1 MKHLDSKLQQL
12 ALFVALTSFFAAT
25 AATITSFPYTE
36 SNYSSNG
43 WTYSNSKGKWTLST
57 KYCESSVASG
67 ISNAWLFSPA
77 INVAAGNIYAFTYT
91 VESTRSNYPVSI
103 AECYILDDTDKYANQ
118 LKQFETITTSAD
130 DMKKTM
136 TVEFEP
142 TADGTVYFA
151 VADKTD
157 GSNKGWYTRFS
168 DFSVDERA
176 NIRAPKAVSGL
187 AYATSGDEGT
197 TVELTWTNPEL
208 DTFGD
213 PLQIKHIRLD
223 VNGEQYA
230 ILNAAAFTAAGAA
243 VTYTDPVPRS
253 GILTYG
259 VTVVS
264 EIDGQDTDSKTVSV
278 TTGYV
283 GPFLGL
289 DVPMELPFKN
299 SPYNVNWTITAGEDA
314 STWTIDE
321 TNDCMKVAVGTAQPI
336 DGTATSP
343 SFRLSADKAYRFS
356 FTLASTN
363 PSNEIDY
370 SLELVGN
377 QVQTLDEV
385 HKIAN
390 KTETL
395 TFDFSPAE
403 TGLLSFRWHATA
415 EKMTSSYYKNEVSVS
430 GISIVELP
438 VLPTKATELTAVTE
452 GKTVT
457 LTWANPAVSPTGI
470 ALTGLKATIMR
481 DGAAISTVDVVAGE
495 QSTFTDTPTGN
506 GYFTYSVQISNANG
520 TAAETPDAVT
530 ADYIGDPLTIPFTA
544 DFVHASNQWFP
555 TEVGDKANGN
565 KFTFHDTNNW
575 AFVAETLTNF
585 ADVLASAPVS
595 LKSGRTYKATAKCA
609 MSASSR
615 DAQVLLLKTISDLAM
630 EDAPVLIGEE
640 TVYSSDTE
648 VGGEFSVAE
657 DGLYILAVRVVPASS
672 SWDSNTKTFYIKGFT
687 AEESATVPAA
697 PTDFTAESHPYDEQS
712 VTLSMTLPAKST
724 RGGDLNARLTAKI
737 YAGKEPGDA
746 EPLATLE
753 GNPGETVQ
761 WRHAEAAEGLNTY
774 CATVTLPDTD
784 VHGAGGV
791 SEVVTATTGWCGKAY
806 PTPFESNFADAD
818 HRALWTVADQS
829 GTYTPHKFEW
839 DETAQAFV
847 VEEGSRTSTSSN
859 LDDWLITPPLYI
871 LDEATYTISMEVKAT
886 GGTSSY
892 SNKAPVY
899 AIYIGDTNTPAG
911 MVNKG
916 TEIARKVQ
924 LNQEEAYA
932 TYTHEFSYT
941 PAEQPAQVSA
951 RAADHSRPSK
961 KFIAFRFG
969 EKYTTAYPYA
979 EVRSIKVQTNIPTG
993 VEAVATGDED
1003 VTVSYDGLALT
1014 ASRDD
1019 ATIEV
1024 YSMAGTLVASGRGTV
1039 ATDAL
1044 ADGVYIVR
1052 CGEATLKFAK

>member
-1 MKHLDSKLQQL
+1 MKHLDSKLRQL

-36 SNYSSNG
+36 TNYSSNG
-43 WTYSNSKGKWTLST
+43 WTYSNSNGKWTLST
-57 KYCESSVASG
+57 KYCESSVGSN

-151 VADKTD
+151 VADKTN

-187 AYATSGDEGT
+187 AYATSGDDGT
-197 TVELTWTNPEL
+197 TVSLTWTNPEL

-230 ILNAAAFTAAGAA
+230 ILNAAAFTDAGAA

-264 EIDGQDTDSKTVSV
+264 EIDGQDTDSKTVSL

-377 QVQTLDEV
+377 QVQTLDEM

-403 TGLLSFRWHATA
+403 TGLLSFRWHAIA
-415 EKMTSSYYKNEVSVS
+415 EKMTASYYNNEVSVS

-438 VLPTKATELTAVTE
+438 VLPTKATGLAAVTE
-452 GKTVT
+452 GKNVT
-457 LTWANPAVSPTGI
+457 LTWTNPAVSPTGI

-481 DGAAISTVDVVAGE
+481 DGTAISTVDVVAGE

-520 TAAETPDAVT
+520 TAAETPDSVT

-555 TEVGDKANGN
+555 TEVGEKANGN

-595 LKSGRTYKATAKCA
+595 LKAGRTYKATAKCA

-615 DAQVLLLKTISDLAM
+615 DAQVLLLKTISDLAT

-724 RGGDLNARLTAKI
+724 RGGDINARLTAKI

-791 SEVVTATTGWCGKAY
+791 SEVVTATTGWCGKAH

-829 GTYTPHKFEW
+829 GTYTSHKFEW

-924 LNQEEAYA
+924 LNKEEAYA

>member
-1 MKHLDSKLQQL
+1 MKHLDSKLRQL

-36 SNYSSNG
+36 TNYSSNG
-43 WTYSNSKGKWTLST
+43 WTYSNSNGKWTLST
-57 KYCESSVASG
+57 KYCESSVGSG

-176 NIRAPKAVSGL
+176 NIRAPKAVTGL
-187 AYATSGDEGT
+187 AYATSGDDGT
-197 TVELTWTNPEL
+197 TVSLTWTNPEL

-243 VTYTDPVPRS
+243 VTYTDPTPRS
-253 GILTYG
+253 GIVTYG
-259 VTVVS
+259 VTVVANDDVAGS
-264 EIDGQDTDSKTVSV
+264 TVSL

-283 GPFLGL
+283 GPFAGL
-289 DVPMELPFKN
+289 DVPMQLLFKD
-299 SPYNVNWTITAGEDA
+299 SPYNDIWSITAAEGA

-321 TNDCMKVAVGTAQPI
+321 ANDYMKVELSTSRPI

-343 SFRLSADKAYRFS
+343 SFRLFADKAYRLTY
-356 FTLASTN
+356 TLKAYRPAN
-363 PSNEIDY
+363 VIRY
-370 SLELVGN
+370 SLELVG
-377 QVQTLDEV
+377 TE
-385 HKIAN
+385 
-390 KTETL
+390 TETL
-395 TFDFSPAE
+395 REMQDVTEYTESTTIEFTPKES
-403 TGLLSFRWHATA
+403 GLLSFRWHATG
-415 EKMTSSYYKNEVSVS
+415 EKQTQSYYQNNVTIS

-438 VLPTKATELTAVTE
+438 VLPTKATNLAAVTE

-506 GYFTYSVQISNANG
+506 GYFTYSVQLSNANG

-530 ADYIGDPLTIPFTA
+530 ADYVGDPLTIPFTA
-544 DFVHASNQWFP
+544 DFVNASNQWFP

-575 AFVAETLTNF
+575 AFVSEVATNF

-595 LKSGRTYKATAKCA
+595 LKAGRTYKATAKCA

-615 DAQVLLLKTISDLAM
+615 DAQVLLLKSISDL
-630 EDAPVLIGEE
+630 ETEGAPVVIGKESV
-640 TVYSSDTE
+640 TYSDKE
-648 VGGEFSVAE
+648 VSGEFSVAE
-657 DGLYILAVRVVPASS
+657 DGSYILAVRVLAASYGS
-672 SWDSNTKTFYIKGFT
+672 STNTFYIKGFT

-697 PTDFTAESHPYDEQS
+697 PADFTAESHPYDEQS

-829 GTYTPHKFEW
+829 NTSTSHKFEW

-847 VEEGSRTSTSSN
+847 VEDGTRTSTNSN

-871 LDEATYTISMEVKAT
+871 LNEATYTISMEVKAT

-892 SNKAPVY
+892 SNRAPVY
-899 AIYIGDTNTPAG
+899 AIYIGDTNRPAD

-924 LNQEEAYA
+924 LNKEEAYS
-932 TYTHEFSYT
+932 TYTHTFSYT
-941 PAEQPAQVSA
+941 PEEQPTQVSA

-969 EKYTTAYPYA
+969 ERYTTAYPYA

>member
-1 MKHLDSKLQQL
+1 M
-12 ALFVALTSFFAAT
+12 T
-25 AATITSFPYTE
+25 
-36 SNYSSNG
+36 
-43 WTYSNSKGKWTLST
+43 
-57 KYCESSVASG
+57 
-67 ISNAWLFSPA
+67 
-77 INVAAGNIYAFTYT
+77 AGNIYSFTYT
-91 VESTRSNYPVSI
+91 AENPNTRYPNSTVEF
-103 AECYILDDTDKYANQ
+103 YILDDNDKYANQ
-118 LKQFETITTSAD
+118 LKKFDTIVLSAD
-130 DMKKTM
+130 EMKKTV
-136 TVEFEP
+136 TVEYAPEN
-142 TADGTVYFA
+142 DGTVYFA

-176 NIRAPKAVSGL
+176 NIRAPKAVTGL
-187 AYATSGDEGT
+187 AYATSGDDGT
-197 TVELTWTNPEL
+197 TVSLTWTNPEL

-230 ILNAAAFTAAGAA
+230 ILNAASFTAAGAA
-243 VTYTDPVPRS
+243 VTYTDPTSRS
-253 GILTYG
+253 GIVTYG
-259 VTVVS
+259 VTVVANDDVAGS
-264 EIDGQDTDSKTVSV
+264 TVSL

-283 GPFLGL
+283 GPFAGL
-289 DVPMELPFKN
+289 DVPMQLLFKD
-299 SPYNVNWTITAGEDA
+299 SPYNDIWSITAAEGA

-321 TNDCMKVAVGTAQPI
+321 ANDYMKVELSTSRPI

-343 SFRLSADKAYRFS
+343 SFRLFADKAYRLTY
-356 FTLASTN
+356 TLKAYRPAN
-363 PSNEIDY
+363 VIRY
-370 SLELVGN
+370 SLELVG
-377 QVQTLDEV
+377 TE
-385 HKIAN
+385 
-390 KTETL
+390 TETL
-395 TFDFSPAE
+395 REMQDVTDYTESTTIEFTPKES
-403 TGLLSFRWHATA
+403 GLLSFRWHATG
-415 EKMTSSYYKNEVSVS
+415 EKQAQSYYQNNVTIS

-438 VLPTKATELTAVTE
+438 VLPTKATGLTAVTK

-457 LTWANPAVSPTGI
+457 LTWTNPAVSPTGI

-481 DGAAISTVDVVAGE
+481 DGAAISTVDVAAGE

-506 GYFTYSVQISNANG
+506 GYFTYSVQLSNANG
-520 TAAETPDAVT
+520 TSPETPDAVT
-530 ADYIGDPLTIPFTA
+530 ADYVGDPLTIPFTA
-544 DFVHASNQWFP
+544 DFVNASNKWFP
-555 TEVGDKANGN
+555 TEVGEKANGN
-565 KFTFHDTNNW
+565 KFTFHGTNNW
-575 AFVAETLTNF
+575 ALVSEVATNF

-595 LKSGRTYKATAKCA
+595 LKAGRTYKATAKCA
-609 MSASSR
+609 MSSSSR
-615 DAQVLLLKTISDLAM
+615 DAQVLLLKTISDLAT

-672 SWDSNTKTFYIKGFT
+672 SWDSATKTFYIKGFT

-791 SEVVTATTGWCGKAY
+791 SEVVTATTGWCGKAQ
-806 PTPFESNFADAD
+806 PTPFESDFADAD

-829 GTYTPHKFEW
+829 GTSTSHKFEW

-847 VEEGSRTSTSSN
+847 VEDGTRTSTNSN

-871 LDEATYTISMEVKAT
+871 LNEATYTISMEVKAT

-924 LNQEEAYA
+924 LNKEEAYS
-932 TYTHEFSYT
+932 TYTHTFSYT
-941 PAEQPAQVSA
+941 PEEQPTQVSA

-1014 ASRDD
+1014 ASRND

-1052 CGEATLKFAK
+1052 CDNATLKFAK

>member
-1 MKHLDSKLQQL
+1 MKHLDSKLRQL

-36 SNYSSNG
+36 TNYSSNG
-43 WTYSNSKGKWTLST
+43 WTYSNSNGKWTLST
-57 KYCESSVASG
+57 KYCESSVGSG

-176 NIRAPKAVSGL
+176 NIRAPKAVTGL
-187 AYATSGDEGT
+187 AYATSGDDGT

-230 ILNAAAFTAAGAA
+230 ILNAAAYTAAGAA
-243 VTYTDPVPRS
+243 VTYTDPTSRS
-253 GILTYG
+253 GIVTYG
-259 VTVVS
+259 VTVVANDDVAGS
-264 EIDGQDTDSKTVSV
+264 TVSL

-283 GPFLGL
+283 GPFAGL
-289 DVPMELPFKN
+289 DVPMQLLFKD
-299 SPYNVNWTITAGEDA
+299 SPYNDIWSITAAEGA

-321 TNDCMKVAVGTAQPI
+321 ANDYMKVELSTSRPI

-343 SFRLSADKAYRFS
+343 SFRLFADKAYRLTY
-356 FTLASTN
+356 TLKAYRPAN
-363 PSNEIDY
+363 VIRY
-370 SLELVGN
+370 SLELVG
-377 QVQTLDEV
+377 TE
-385 HKIAN
+385 
-390 KTETL
+390 TETL
-395 TFDFSPAE
+395 REMQDVTEYTESTTIEFTPKES
-403 TGLLSFRWHATA
+403 GLLSFRWHATG
-415 EKMTSSYYKNEVSVS
+415 EKQTQSYYQNNVTIS
-430 GISIVELP
+430 GISIVEIP

-457 LTWANPAVSPTGI
+457 LTWTNPAVSPTGI

-481 DGAAISTVDVVAGE
+481 DGTAISTVDVVAGE

-506 GYFTYSVQISNANG
+506 GYFTYSVQLSNANG
-520 TAAETPDAVT
+520 TSPETPDAVT
-530 ADYIGDPLTIPFTA
+530 ADYVGDPLTIPFTA
-544 DFVHASNQWFP
+544 DFVNASNQWFP
-555 TEVGDKANGN
+555 TEVGEKANGN

-575 AFVAETLTNF
+575 ALVSEVATNF

-595 LKSGRTYKATAKCA
+595 LKAGRTYKATAKCA

-615 DAQVLLLKTISDLAM
+615 DAQVLLLKSISDL
-630 EDAPVLIGEE
+630 ETEGAPVVIGKESV
-640 TVYSSDTE
+640 TDSDKE
-648 VGGEFSVAE
+648 VSGEFSIAE
-657 DGLYILAVRVVPASS
+657 DGSYILAVRVLAASYGS
-672 SWDSNTKTFYIKGFT
+672 STNTFYIKGFT

-829 GTYTPHKFEW
+829 GQSTSRILEW
-839 DETAQAFV
+839 DETARAFV
-847 VEEGSRTSTSSN
+847 TKNSSTSGTN
-859 LDDWLITPPLYI
+859 NYFEDWLITPPLYI
-871 LDEATYTISMEVKAT
+871 LNEATYTISMEVKSY
-886 GGTSSY
+886 GGTSS
-892 SNKAPVY
+892 SNKAPSY
-899 AIYIGDTNTPAG
+899 AIFIGDTNTPAG

-969 EKYTTAYPYA
+969 EKYTPAYPYA

-1052 CGEATLKFAK
+1052 CDNATLKFAK

>member
-1 MKHLDSKLQQL
+1 MKHLDSKLRQL

-36 SNYSSNG
+36 TNYSSN
-43 WTYSNSKGKWTLST
+43 WTYSNYNGSWKLYTD
-57 KYCESSVASG
+57 YCEAKISSGENNS
-67 ISNAWLFSPA
+67 WLFSPA
-77 INVAAGNIYAFTYT
+77 INMTAGNIYSFTYT
-91 VESTRSNYPVSI
+91 AENPKTNYPNSKV
-103 AECYILDDTDKYANQ
+103 EFYILDDNDKYANQ
-118 LKQFETITTSAD
+118 LKTFDTIVLSKDEMT
-130 DMKKTM
+130 KTV
-136 TVEFEP
+136 TVEYAPEN
-142 TADGTVYFA
+142 DGTVYFA
-151 VADKTD
+151 VADKSN
-157 GSNKGWYTRFS
+157 GSNGWYTYFK
-168 DFSVDERA
+168 DFSITERLNA
-176 NIRAPKAVSGL
+176 RVPKAVTGL
-187 AYATSGDEGT
+187 AYATSGDDGT
-197 TVELTWTNPEL
+197 TVSLTWTNPEL

-213 PLQIKHIRLD
+213 WLQIKHIRLD

-230 ILNAAAFTAAGAA
+230 ILNAAPFTTAGAA
-243 VTYTDPVPRS
+243 VTYTDPDPRS

-299 SPYNVNWTITAGEDA
+299 SPYNVNWTITAAEGA

-321 TNDCMKVAVGTAQPI
+321 SSDCMKVAVGTAQPI

-377 QVQTLDEV
+377 QVQTLDEM

-390 KTETL
+390 KTETQ
-395 TFDFSPAE
+395 TFDFSPVE

-415 EKMTSSYYKNEVSVS
+415 EKMTASYYKNEVSVS

-438 VLPTKATELTAVTE
+438 VLPTKATGLTAVTK

-457 LTWANPAVSPTGI
+457 LTWTNPAVSPTGI

-481 DGAAISTVDVVAGE
+481 DGTAISTVDVAAGE

-506 GYFTYSVQISNANG
+506 GYFTYSVQLSNANG
-520 TAAETPDAVT
+520 TSPETPDAVT
-530 ADYIGDPLTIPFTA
+530 ADYVGDPLTIPFTA
-544 DFVHASNQWFP
+544 DFVNASNQWFP
-555 TEVGDKANGN
+555 TEVGEKANGN
-565 KFTFHDTNNW
+565 KFTFHGTNNW
-575 AFVAETLTNF
+575 ALVSEVATNF

-595 LKSGRTYKATAKCA
+595 LKAGRTYKATAKCA
-609 MSASSR
+609 MSSSSR
-615 DAQVLLLKTISDLAM
+615 DAQVLLLKTISDLAT

-640 TVYSSDTE
+640 TVYTSDKE

-657 DGLYILAVRVVPASS
+657 DGSYILAVRVLAASYGS
-672 SWDSNTKTFYIKGFT
+672 STYTFYIKGFT
-687 AEESATVPAA
+687 AEESATVPAT

-712 VTLSMTLPAKST
+712 VTLSMTLPTKST

-791 SEVVTATTGWCGKAY
+791 SKVVTATSGWCGKAY

-829 GTYTPHKFEW
+829 GTYTSHKFEW

-847 VEEGSRTSTSSN
+847 VEEGSRTSTNSN

-871 LDEATYTISMEVKAT
+871 LDEAIYTIYMDVKAY
-886 GGTSSY
+886 GGTSSN
-892 SNKAPVY
+892 NKAPVY
-899 AIYIGDTNTPAG
+899 AIYIGDTNRPAD

-924 LNQEEAYA
+924 LSKEEAYA
-932 TYTHEFSYT
+932 TYIHQFSYT

-951 RAADHSRPSK
+951 RAADYSRPSK

-969 EKYTTAYPYA
+969 ERYTTAYPYA
-979 EVRSIKVQTNIPTG
+979 EVRKIKVQTNIPTG

>member
-1 MKHLDSKLQQL
+1 MKHLDSKLRQL

-36 SNYSSNG
+36 TNYSSNG
-43 WTYSNSKGKWTLST
+43 WTYSNSNGKWTLST
-57 KYCESSVASG
+57 KYCESSVGSD

-176 NIRAPKAVSGL
+176 NIRAPKAVTGL

-230 ILNAAAFTAAGAA
+230 ILNAEAFTAAGAA

-253 GILTYG
+253 GIVTYG
-259 VTVVS
+259 VTVVANDDVAGS
-264 EIDGQDTDSKTVSV
+264 TVSL

-283 GPFLGL
+283 GPFAGL
-289 DVPMELPFKN
+289 DVPMQLLFKD
-299 SPYNVNWTITAGEDA
+299 SPYNDIWSITAAEGA

-321 TNDCMKVAVGTAQPI
+321 ANDYMKVELSTSRPI

-343 SFRLSADKAYRFS
+343 SFRLFADKAYRLTY
-356 FTLASTN
+356 TLKAYRPAN
-363 PSNEIDY
+363 VIRY
-370 SLELVGN
+370 SLELVG
-377 QVQTLDEV
+377 TE
-385 HKIAN
+385 
-390 KTETL
+390 TETL
-395 TFDFSPAE
+395 REMQDVTEYTESTTIEFTPKES
-403 TGLLSFRWHATA
+403 GLLSFRWHATG
-415 EKMTSSYYKNEVSVS
+415 EKQTQSYYQNNVTIS
-430 GISIVELP
+430 GISIVEIP
-438 VLPTKATELTAVTE
+438 VLPTKATGLTAVTE

-470 ALTGLKATIMR
+470 DLTGLKATIMR
-481 DGAAISTVDVVAGE
+481 DGTAISTVDVVAGE

-506 GYFTYSVQISNANG
+506 GYFTYSVQLSNANG
-520 TAAETPDAVT
+520 TSPETPDAVT
-530 ADYIGDPLTIPFTA
+530 ADYVGDPLTIPFTA
-544 DFVHASNQWFP
+544 DFVNASNQWFP
-555 TEVGDKANGN
+555 TEVGEKANGN
-565 KFTFHDTNNW
+565 KFTFHGTNNW
-575 AFVAETLTNF
+575 ALVSEVATNF

-595 LKSGRTYKATAKCA
+595 LKAGRTYKATAKCA

-615 DAQVLLLKTISDLAM
+615 DAQVLLLKSISDL
-630 EDAPVLIGEE
+630 ETEGAPVVIGKESV
-640 TVYSSDTE
+640 TYSDKE
-648 VGGEFSVAE
+648 VSGEFSVAE
-657 DGLYILAVRVVPASS
+657 DGSYILAVRVLAASYGS
-672 SWDSNTKTFYIKGFT
+672 STNTFYIKGFT

-829 GTYTPHKFEW
+829 NTSTSHKFEW

-847 VEEGSRTSTSSN
+847 VEDGTRTSTNSN

-871 LDEATYTISMEVKAT
+871 LNEATYTISMEVKAT

-892 SNKAPVY
+892 SNRAPVY
-899 AIYIGDTNTPAG
+899 AIYIGDTNRPAD

-961 KFIAFRFG
+961 KFIASASARD
-969 EKYTTAYPYA
+969 TPLPIPMPRYA
-979 EVRSIKVQTNIPTG
+979 
-993 VEAVATGDED
+993 
-1003 VTVSYDGLALT
+1003 
-1014 ASRDD
+1014 ASRCRPTSPP
-1019 ATIEV
+1019 AWR
-1024 YSMAGTLVASGRGTV
+1024 L
-1039 ATDAL
+1039 
-1044 ADGVYIVR
+1044 
-1052 CGEATLKFAK
+1052 

>member
-1 MKHLDSKLQQL
+1 MKHLDSKLRQL

-36 SNYSSNG
+36 TNYSSNG
-43 WTYSNSKGKWTLST
+43 WTYSNSNGKWTLYAD
-57 KYCESSVASG
+57 YCDATISSGENNS
-67 ISNAWLFSPA
+67 WLFSPA
-77 INVAAGNIYAFTYT
+77 INMTAGNIYSFTYT
-91 VESTRSNYPVSI
+91 AENPKTRYPNSTVEF
-103 AECYILDDTDKYANQ
+103 YILDDNDKYANQ
-118 LKQFETITTSAD
+118 LKKFDTIVLSAD
-130 DMKKTM
+130 EMKKTV
-136 TVEFEP
+136 TVEYAPEN
-142 TADGTVYFA
+142 DGTVYFA
-151 VADKTD
+151 VADKSN
-157 GSNKGWYTRFS
+157 GSNGWYTYFK

-176 NIRAPKAVSGL
+176 NIRAPKAVTGL
-187 AYATSGDEGT
+187 AYATSGDDGT
-197 TVELTWTNPEL
+197 TVSLTWTNPEL

-223 VNGEQYA
+223 VDGEQYA
-230 ILNAAAFTAAGAA
+230 ILNAASFTAAGAA
-243 VTYTDPVPRS
+243 VTYTDPTSRS
-253 GILTYG
+253 GIVTYG
-259 VTVVS
+259 VTVVANDDVAGS
-264 EIDGQDTDSKTVSV
+264 TVSL

-283 GPFLGL
+283 GPFAGL
-289 DVPMELPFKN
+289 DVPMQLLFKD
-299 SPYNVNWTITAGEDA
+299 SPYNDIWSITAAEGA

-321 TNDCMKVAVGTAQPI
+321 ANDYMKVELSTSRPI

-343 SFRLSADKAYRFS
+343 SFRLFADKAYRLTY
-356 FTLASTN
+356 TLKAYRPAN
-363 PSNEIDY
+363 VIRY
-370 SLELVGN
+370 SLELVG
-377 QVQTLDEV
+377 TE
-385 HKIAN
+385 
-390 KTETL
+390 TETL
-395 TFDFSPAE
+395 REMQDVTEYTESTTIEFTPKES
-403 TGLLSFRWHATA
+403 GLLSFRWHATG
-415 EKMTSSYYKNEVSVS
+415 EKQTQSYYQNNVTIS
-430 GISIVELP
+430 GISIVEIP

-457 LTWANPAVSPTGI
+457 LTWTNPAVSPTGI

-481 DGAAISTVDVVAGE
+481 DGTAISTVDVVAGE

-506 GYFTYSVQISNANG
+506 GYFTYSVQLSNANG
-520 TAAETPDAVT
+520 TSPETPDAVT
-530 ADYIGDPLTIPFTA
+530 ADYVGDPLTIPFTA
-544 DFVHASNQWFP
+544 DFVNASNQWFP
-555 TEVGDKANGN
+555 TEVGEKANGN

-575 AFVAETLTNF
+575 AFVSEVATNF

-595 LKSGRTYKATAKCA
+595 LKAGRTYKATAKCA

-657 DGLYILAVRVVPASS
+657 DGSYILAVRVLAASYGS
-672 SWDSNTKTFYIKGFT
+672 STNTFYIKGFT

-697 PTDFTAESHPYDEQS
+697 PADFTAESHPYDEQS

-829 GTYTPHKFEW
+829 NTSTSHKFEW

-847 VEEGSRTSTSSN
+847 VEDGTRTSTNSN

-871 LDEATYTISMEVKAT
+871 LNEATYTISMEVKAT

-892 SNKAPVY
+892 SNRAPVY
-899 AIYIGDTNTPAG
+899 AIYIGDTNRPAD

-916 TEIARKVQ
+916 TEIARKKQ
-924 LNQEEAYA
+924 LSKEEAYA
-932 TYTHEFSYT
+932 TYIHQFSYT

-969 EKYTTAYPYA
+969 EIYTTAYPYA

-1052 CGEATLKFAK
+1052 CDNATLKFAK